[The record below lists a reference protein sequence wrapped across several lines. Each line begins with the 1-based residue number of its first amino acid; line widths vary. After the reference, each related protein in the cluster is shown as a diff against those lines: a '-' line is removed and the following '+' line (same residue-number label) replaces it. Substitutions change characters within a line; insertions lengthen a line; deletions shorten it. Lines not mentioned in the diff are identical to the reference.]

1 MADMDDTIELDPE
14 ERDKLLGTG
23 GTGVLAF
30 SSAGDEPP
38 HSIPVSY
45 GYDATES
52 VFYFRLAT
60 APDSEKGELADRGI
74 SFVTYGSEEG
84 WRSVV
89 ARGRLEDVEEE
100 AIATETLDGLDHVDI
115 PLLDVFDRP
124 TRTVSFEFFRLL
136 PEELTGLK
144 ESAIRE

>member
-1 MADMDDTIELDPE
+1 MDDTIELDPE
-14 ERDKLLGTG
+14 ERDEFLGTG
-23 GTGVLAF
+23 GTGVLAL
-30 SSAGDEPP
+30 SSTSDEPP

-45 GYDATES
+45 GYDPTES

-60 APDSEKGELADRGI
+60 GPDSEKGNLSDRAV
-74 SFVTYGSEEG
+74 SFVTYGRDDG

-89 ARGRLEDVEEE
+89 ARGRLEDVTEE

-144 ESAIRE
+144 ESAIRD

>member
-1 MADMDDTIELDPE
+1 MDDTIELDP
-14 ERDKLLGTG
+14 RDRDEFLGTG

-30 SSAGDEPP
+30 SSDGDEPP

-45 GYDATES
+45 GYDANES

-60 APDSEKGELADRGI
+60 GPDSEKGDLPGRAV
-74 SFVTYGSEEG
+74 SFVAYGKDDG

-89 ARGRLEDVEEE
+89 ARGRLEDVTEE
-100 AIATETLDGLDHVDI
+100 AIATETLNGLDHVDI

-136 PEELTGLK
+136 PEETTGRK
-144 ESAIRE
+144 ESRIRD